1 MARQYVM
8 TARRKRQQKA
18 LNTKARNAVLGLNAF
33 QKKLIR
39 PLRPLMWGFD
49 WKVLE
54 AAIRVVRQELW
65 NQTLTLK

>member
-8 TARRKRQQKA
+8 TAKRKRQQKI
-18 LNTKARNAVLGLNAF
+18 LNGKARNAVIALNTF
-33 QKKLIR
+33 QKQFIR

-49 WKVLE
+49 WKVLD
-54 AAIRVVRQELW
+54 AAVRVVRQELW